1 MYYLFTDDNNSD
13 WLVNLLKAYQG
24 TGYYL
29 LLFDMQE
36 HMWEFGEILAVRENA
51 ARIFPELV

>member
-13 WLVNLLKAYQG
+13 WQVNSLKAYQG

-29 LLFDMQE
+29 LLFGLQE
-36 HMWEFGEILAVRENA
+36 
-51 ARIFPELV
+51 RIWRVVKGGTKSQFPA

>member
-29 LLFDMQE
+29 LLFGLQE
-36 HMWEFGEILAVRENA
+36 THVACSKRWTG
-51 ARIFPELV
+51 

>member
-13 WLVNLLKAYQG
+13 WQVNSLKAYQG

-29 LLFDMQE
+29 LLFGLQE
-36 HMWEFGEILAVRENA
+36 HMWEFGEILRAREEC
-51 ARIFPELV
+51 R